1 LGDSFK
7 SGNSRETCYL
17 CRVVKKAFIAI
28 LALLYLAIASG
39 VEMNIHYCMG
49 EIASVEYSKS
59 EKGLCG
65 KCGMES
71 KKGCCEDETTLLKIQ
86 DSHQSSQLSWAFQL
100 PLAELTVSPEFLN
113 FLAYNSKSYKN
124 QPAHGPPP
132 GPNVPIYIKN
142 RVFRI

>member
-1 LGDSFK
+1 M
-7 SGNSRETCYL
+7 
-17 CRVVKKAFIAI
+17 KKAFIAI
-28 LALLYLAIASG
+28 LAILYLAVASG

-49 EIASVEYSKS
+49 EIASVDYGKS

-100 PLAELTVSPEFLN
+100 SVAEPAIFPVFQDY
-113 FLAYNSKSYKN
+113 FGYNSRYCFD
-124 QPAHGPPP
+124 QPANGPPP
-132 GPNVPIYIKN
+132 GSNIPIYIKN
-142 RVFRI
+142 NVFRI

>member
-1 LGDSFK
+1 
-7 SGNSRETCYL
+7 
-17 CRVVKKAFIAI
+17 VKKAFIAI
-28 LALLYLAIASG
+28 LSVLYLAVASG

-49 EIASVEYSKS
+49 EIASVDYGKA

-100 PLAELTVSPEFLN
+100 PVAEFTVASGFHN
-113 FLAYNSKSYKN
+113 FFEYNSRSYSD
-124 QPAHGPPP
+124 QPTHGPPP
-132 GPNVPIYIKN
+132 GRNVPGYIKN
-142 RVFRI
+142 CVFRI